1 MCVCAICLYAFNVL
15 WGGPPIN
22 FRPPPHPF
30 YFLFMTAH
38 WTVHTATLHA
48 FSALPKPGTAGT
60 IPSGGIEYYSACRG
74 RRRRA
79 GKRKQTS
86 FVDYNPLLPQDF
98 QDSSA
103 GASTV
108 SLVDVRIRYQIFAY
122 KFDINSLPP
131 LMIQLIEYL
140 FPSRLPH

>member
-1 MCVCAICLYAFNVL
+1 MDLDMCVCAICLYAFNVL
-15 WGGPPIN
+15 WGGLPIN
-22 FRPPPHPF
+22 FPLPPTHSF
-30 YFLFMTAH
+30 IFMTTH

-48 FSALPKPGTAGT
+48 FSALTNAGTAGT

-108 SLVDVRIRYQIFAY
+108 SLVDVRIQYQIFAY
-122 KFDINSLPP
+122 KFDIVFP
-131 LMIQLIEYL
+131 L
-140 FPSRLPH
+140 F